1 MKFDVSLCWNYY
13 PSPFSKKIAKN
24 FATDRY
30 TRVVGSA
37 NILLRDD
44 VIALSTTTTT
54 ATATTQK
61 VPYHD
66 TIFQSKTNS
75 IDFNIAI
82 AVCHKG

>member
-13 PSPFSKKIAKN
+13 PSPFSKKIAKK

-30 TRVVGSA
+30 TRVAGSA

-54 ATATTQK
+54 TVTTTLK
-61 VPYHD
+61 VPYHE
-66 TIFQSKTNS
+66 TTFQSKTNS
-75 IDFNIAI
+75 IQYCFH
-82 AVCHKG
+82 CLS